1 MNKNINLAIS
11 TIIIIFSVL
20 IGYALVVSAQ
30 SLEINYPIKE
40 LGNCGN
46 ETECKVFVIS
56 RKIWLLASILPNEMD

>member
-46 ETECKVFVIS
+46 ETECKVFAIS
-56 RKIWLLASILPNEMD
+56 RKIWLLASILLNEMD